1 MKALD
6 LERAVKNVDIDI
18 RGDWYRDPWGWPEVR
33 WALKRD
39 PETFTKRL
47 NSEGVRRC
55 APIDVPKEN
64 FAVRPA
70 IVLDPIDRVIYQA
83 LVDRL
88 SPELIGSQPDWVYG
102 WRLPPGSD
110 DRGRYARNDYQWENF
125 RTQLNGLAG
134 WFEVGLKTDVVSFF
148 ASVELNS
155 VADLVSDL
163 TGTGAVQTRLLDLL
177 DGWSHVA
184 GRSGLPQRSM
194 ASAVLANAFLRPV
207 DDVLAH
213 HGAVDVILTKLE
225 IVPHGAACR
234 WMDDVWLFGED
245 AAELRSAQLEL
256 QRELEAIGLRMNFAK
271 TDVLEGDALVAEARQ
286 IEHSAVDDGLIGEP
300 VDRGPLNELIDALL
314 GRPEHAS
321 RTSVRFACSRMR
333 EHEALDRVGDMVD
346 KADRMPHGADHLSR
360 LFRESEA
367 WRDLDR
373 WYLDYRSGAWASID
387 WSVAQLG
394 TMFPSDTSVTGVAEA
409 FGEILASANSSL
421 PVTTLAAQRLAAW
434 DEDAARLSIREA
446 SRSADQPLERRSL
459 ALAALAA
466 GEGRKFVKGLLN
478 EFEDN
483 SVTLSMLEETGF
495 KAPKVLRDFAA

>member
-1 MKALD
+1 MKALEI
-6 LERAVKNVDIDI
+6 ERAVRNVDIDI

-88 SPELIGSQPDWVYG
+88 SPDLIGSQPDWVYG
-102 WRLPPGSD
+102 WRLPPGSEE
-110 DRGRYARNDYQWENF
+110 RGKYARNDYQWDNF

-134 WFEVGLKTDVVSFF
+134 WFDVGLKTDVVSFF
-148 ASVELNS
+148 ASVELDS

-177 DGWSHVA
+177 EGWSHVA
-184 GRSGLPQRSM
+184 GRCSSSCAERS
-194 ASAVLANAFLRPV
+194 SV
-207 DDVLAH
+207 
-213 HGAVDVILTKLE
+213 
-225 IVPHGAACR
+225 
-234 WMDDVWLFGED
+234 
-245 AAELRSAQLEL
+245 
-256 QRELEAIGLRMNFAK
+256 EAIGLRMNFAK
-271 TDVLEGDALVAEARQ
+271 TDVLEADPLVAEARQ

-333 EHEALDRVGDMVD
+333 DHEALERVGDMVD

-373 WYLDYRSGAWASID
+373 CYLDYRSSAWASID

-394 TMFPSDTSVTGVAEA
+394 TMFPSDTNVPGVAEA

-434 DEDAARLSIREA
+434 DKNAARLSIREA
-446 SRSADQPLERRSL
+446 SRSADQPLGRRSL

-466 GEGRKFVKGLLN
+466 GEGRKFVRGLLN

-483 SVTLSMLEETGF
+483 TVTLSMLEDTGF